1 MQRLALTFLA
11 IGLMSATAL
20 AQSQSSTKTHC
31 PRGYDLTGS
40 VCQNSSTGDVVLPK

>member
-20 AQSQSSTKTHC
+20 AQSSTKTHC
-31 PRGYDLTGS
+31 PRGYDLTGT
-40 VCQNSSTGDVVLPK
+40 VCQNGSTGDVVLPK